1 MYYIRVLTHV
11 RARAR
16 ASKFNSFFD
25 ILTISRVYLVR
36 AMSCQSLRY
45 CKLTVY
51 YLYIYTY
58 THMRARVCMC
68 VCVYIYVYVHIYIH
82 IYIDV
87 CICENA
93 KEHSFFSENAVECR
107 LYLYTYFIVR
117 AHRSRRVENTGDD

>member
-1 MYYIRVLTHV
+1 MYYIRVDARA

-36 AMSCQSLRY
+36 AISCQSLRY

-58 THMRARVCMC
+58 THMRVCLC
-68 VCVYIYVYVHIYIH
+68 VCVYIYTH
-82 IYIDV
+82 IDV
-87 CICENA
+87 CIRENA
-93 KEHSFFSENAVECR
+93 KEHLFFSENAVECR

-117 AHRSRRVENTGDD
+117 AHRSRRVVNTGDD